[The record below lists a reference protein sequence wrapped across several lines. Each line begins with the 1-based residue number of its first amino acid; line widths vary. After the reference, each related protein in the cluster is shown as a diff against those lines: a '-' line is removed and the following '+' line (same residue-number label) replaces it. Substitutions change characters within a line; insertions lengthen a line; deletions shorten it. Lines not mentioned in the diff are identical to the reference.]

1 MKYNTL
7 KFIILAMSILLSML
21 FVKFIV
27 SLDIPL
33 WLKFWLLG

>member
-1 MKYNTL
+1 MRHYTL
-7 KFIILAMSILLSML
+7 NFIILAIGILLSML